1 MPRQTAKTK
10 FNLLDYDRQ
19 GLQDLFVSL
28 EEKPFRATQLMKWV
42 YQAGEDDFTR
52 MSNLSKVL
60 REKLSRLAEVRMPEV
75 ALAHKSTDGT
85 WKWLFRLDSGN
96 SIECVYIP
104 ETNRGTLC
112 ISTQVGCALDC
123 SFCATAREGFNRNLS
138 TAEIIGQLRL
148 ANQLLAQDAAQDAT
162 RSTSQ
167 GTVQDTAAQSVLEK
181 GTPHGP
187 PRISNIVLMGMGEP
201 LANFDNVVKALRLM
215 MDDFAYGLSKRRVT
229 LSTSGIVPAMYRLY
243 DAVDVALAVSLHA
256 PNDALRDQLVPINR
270 KYPID
275 QLMQACHRYVQ
286 GDRKKHVTFEY
297 VMLAGVNDQAEHA
310 RELLAL
316 VRNMPAKVN
325 LIPFN
330 PFAAS
335 GYRCSSREVIDQF
348 RKILSDGGLIA
359 VTRKTRGDD
368 ISAACGQLA
377 GKIEDKSRRQLKFSQ
392 LRFGEQ
398 A

>member
-1 MPRQTAKTK
+1 MTTKTK

-28 EEKPFRATQLMKWV
+28 EEKPFRAAQLMKWI
-42 YQAGEDDFTR
+42 YHTGENDFTR

-60 REKLSRLAEVRMPEV
+60 REKLSRLGEVRMPEV

-96 SIECVYIP
+96 SIECVFIP
-104 ETNRGTLC
+104 EVNRGTLC
-112 ISTQVGCALDC
+112 VSTQVGCALDC

-148 ANQLLAQDAAQDAT
+148 ATKLLAQDNPDC
-162 RSTSQ
+162 
-167 GTVQDTAAQSVLEK
+167 
-181 GTPHGP
+181 P

-215 MDDFAYGLSKRRVT
+215 LDDYAYGLSKRRVT

-243 DAVDVALAVSLHA
+243 EAVDVALAVSLHA
-256 PNDALRDQLVPINR
+256 ANDALRDQLVPINR
-270 KYPID
+270 KYPIHE
-275 QLMQACHRYVQ
+275 LIQACRRYVQ

-297 VMLAGVNDQAEHA
+297 VMLAGINDQAEHA

-316 VRNMPAKVN
+316 VRGIPAKIN

-335 GYRCSSREVIDQF
+335 GYHCSSREVIDKF
-348 RKILSDGGLIA
+348 RKILCDGGLIA

-368 ISAACGQLA
+368 IDAACGQLA

-392 LRFGEQ
+392 PRFGEQ
-398 A
+398 AG